1 MNLTE
6 AVSVLGAPAAVL
18 LFMWL
23 NRNPQKDAKPDGLA
37 AKLDAVLDETKKAN
51 TAMADLAKSMAVLM
65 DRSER

>member
-23 NRNPQKDAKPDGLA
+23 NRAPQNDAKPDTIA

-65 DRSER
+65 DRIER